1 MFKSKAKII
10 AVTFI
15 LFVVSILL
23 VNNNYAKYSNLA
35 VLDNDET
42 TDWKVTITNDT
53 KDLRDTQEISFKVE
67 DNPNVVAGK
76 MAPGCKAVA
85 TIEVDLIGT
94 KVPVEIKILA
104 DKSKLSKSM
113 KLSAKID
120 GESYTI
126 GSTSVIELENNSE
139 FTEENGKKVITL
151 ELEWINNDGNNKS
164 DTLIGVRGGTI
175 KVPVTINVAQHI

>member
-23 VNNNYAKYSNLA
+23 INNNYAKYSNL
-35 VLDNDET
+35 VPLDNNET
-42 TDWKVTITNDT
+42 TNWKVTITNDT
-53 KDLRDTQEISFKVE
+53 RNLEDTQEISFKVE

-76 MAPGCKAVA
+76 FAPGCKAIA

-94 KVPVEIKILA
+94 KVPVQMMLLA
-104 DKSKLSKSM
+104 DESELSKSM
-113 KLSAKID
+113 KLSAKIE

-126 GSTSVIELENNSE
+126 GTTKVIELENNSA
-139 FTEENGKKVITL
+139 FTEENGKKVIIL
-151 ELEWINNDGNNKS
+151 ELEWINNESDNKN
-164 DTLIGVRGGTI
+164 DTEIGIKGETI
-175 KVPVTINVAQHI
+175 KVPVSINVRQHI